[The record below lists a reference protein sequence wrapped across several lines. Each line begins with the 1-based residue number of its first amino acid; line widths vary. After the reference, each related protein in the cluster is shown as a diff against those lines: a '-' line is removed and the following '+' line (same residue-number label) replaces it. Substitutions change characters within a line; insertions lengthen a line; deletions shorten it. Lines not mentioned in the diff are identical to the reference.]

1 MKKEL
6 EINDILYM
14 PDTSTCSIMG
24 FKVTSENKH
33 LVEILYNVQYF
44 KSYCMARN
52 VILNQLLRESKS
64 LVEKRQKLM
73 KTKKK
78 DALVLGD

>member
-6 EINDILYM
+6 QINDILYM
-14 PDTSTCSIMG
+14 PDTSSCSIMG
-24 FKVTSENKH
+24 FKVTNENKH

-52 VILNQLLRESKS
+52 VILDHLLTESKS
-64 LVEKRQKLM
+64 LVKKRQTLM
-73 KTKKK
+73 KAKKK
-78 DALVLGD
+78 HTLVLGN

>member
-1 MKKEL
+1 
-6 EINDILYM
+6 M

-24 FKVTSENKH
+24 LKVTKENIS

-52 VILNQLLRESKS
+52 VILNHLLTESKS
-64 LVEKRQKLM
+64 LVKKRQTLM
-73 KTKKK
+73 KAKKK
-78 DALVLGD
+78 DTLVFGN